1 MKLIFFVVLIAF
13 NFGFD
18 NAMHLF
24 QRNLVAINRDK
35 KLLIIGFGGYRNK
48 TYGENGDK
56 KLHIYFKKYY
66 NNFNMAPSLYLTPTI
81 NYNNG
86 TKNLKVNISCIP
98 NESESYSF
106 FSCNIENKNESH
118 FIELI
123 QLNDFNFRNESGHI
137 NIYANEIELSYLAE
151 TTKNNIQVQYD
162 PLSLIIF
169 EFKNR
174 YINNNQVLLYGYL
187 ESNSYGNLSTFN
199 WTLYLSENNFKSEY
213 YHNYTQDKNSLDVIS
228 FSPGENINDNF
239 NGKIIN
245 STDING
251 LILIFSNETDDSILY
266 SKYEDSSFELLGFSD
281 YIAPKTDT
289 DARNRAYFKGTINN
303 LKKYMRFT
311 AKIINSTTLRFLEE
325 STNVTAY
332 GIIDTYNIDLKN
344 GLVIY
349 NITYSNTAKYK
360 SIVGMESFHD
370 YEFSDDNITFIENSA
385 QFIYDKENINLTNTE
400 NMVIEFFAFNST
412 NRYESNAFSFD
423 FSIPQTKQKYNIS
436 GKGQIFLNYKYMEN
450 STRYEIGCSVVNKSN
465 LYIISCKPEKDVY
478 TLLKTIRIKIPQVQ
492 STDRLRLLDEDGNST
507 FYAPQTQSGDIQF
520 DYVPQFNTFAR
531 KEKKNTGLSAG
542 AIVAIILSSL
552 AVIAAV
558 GLTIFF
564 LNRKPIKSGPKY
576 INDYNNQNS
585 SININ
590 K

>member
-1 MKLIFFVVLIAF
+1 MKFKIFFFIIAF
-13 NFGFD
+13 NFYFVTTS
-18 NAMHLF
+18 NKLLK
-24 QRNLVAINRDK
+24 RNLEGINK
-35 KLLIIGFGGYRNK
+35 KFLLIGFGDYFDSSFNMHLIK
-48 TYGENGDK
+48 YETKYHYSN
-56 KLHIYFKKYY
+56 IYFNTYVIYQDLNKSDNVPVDCSCEPNCEEQSLTYKCVVKKDEKKDIKNFALNDYQFKAK
-66 NNFNMAPSLYLTPTI
+66 NLSGVNNLTFNQDQIILSTLAKSTRKNIEKENETLNFNIFYLKDEPIIKKDEVELNGNIKWEDIVESEYFYFNLSIPENVTCHY
-81 NYNNG
+81 NYS
-86 TKNLKVNISCIP
+86 KNIYERIICQPQNDVNIHLNGMMAKKNYID
-98 NESESYSF
+98 NEY
-106 FSCNIENKNESH
+106 
-118 FIELI
+118 
-123 QLNDFNFRNESGHI
+123 
-137 NIYANEIELSYLAE
+137 
-151 TTKNNIQVQYD
+151 
-162 PLSLIIF
+162 
-169 EFKNR
+169 
-174 YINNNQVLLYGYL
+174 
-187 ESNSYGNLSTFN
+187 
-199 WTLYLSENNFKSEY
+199 
-213 YHNYTQDKNSLDVIS
+213 
-228 FSPGENINDNF
+228 
-239 NGKIIN
+239 
-245 STDING
+245 
-251 LILIFSNETDDSILY
+251 ILIFENNTDDLILY

-281 YIAPKTDT
+281 YVPPKTNN
-289 DARNRAYFKGTINN
+289 DATNRAYFKGTVNN

-311 AKIINSTTLRFLEE
+311 AKVINSTTLRFLEE

-332 GIIDTYNIDLKN
+332 GKIDEYNIDLKN

-349 NITYSNTAKYK
+349 DIRYSDTAKYK

-370 YEFSDDNITFIENSA
+370 YEFSDDNETFSKSSA
-385 QFIYDKENINLTNTE
+385 QFIYDKENINLTNAE
-400 NMVIEFFAFNST
+400 NMAIEFFSFNSS
-412 NRYESNAFSFD
+412 NRFESNAFSFD
-423 FSIPQTKQKYNIS
+423 FSIPPTKQKYNIS
-436 GKGQIFLNYKYMEN
+436 GKGQAFLNYKYMEN
-450 STRYEIGCSVVNKSN
+450 STRYEIGCFVVNKSN
-465 LYIISCKPEKDVY
+465 LYTISCKPEKDVY